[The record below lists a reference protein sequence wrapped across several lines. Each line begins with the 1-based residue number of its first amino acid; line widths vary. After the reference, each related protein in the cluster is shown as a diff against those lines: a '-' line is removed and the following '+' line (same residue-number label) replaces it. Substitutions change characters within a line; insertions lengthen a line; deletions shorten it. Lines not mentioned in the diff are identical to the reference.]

1 MPGQRSHT
9 KRRFGIG
16 AFHIRYFV
24 GAGLDV
30 GSGHDPLTRNAS
42 AFRLIHS
49 LAIWDRPQG
58 DAQFLATVPDN
69 TFDFLHASQILE
81 HLVDP
86 KVGLFNWIRV
96 VKPGGYLII
105 TVPDEDLY
113 ERGSWPSKFN
123 PDHKWS
129 FTIYK
134 KESWNNGRS
143 LNVLDLCLHF
153 GDVVEVEKIEL
164 IRDFFHENWPPHI
177 DQTAATITVESS
189 IEMILRKR
197 VIEQAL
203 ESRREERSNGVSTS
217 EGQIRR

>member
-1 MPGQRSHT
+1 MPGQSSHT

-16 AFHIRYFV
+16 AFHNRYFV

-30 GSGHDPLTRNAS
+30 GAGHDPLTTNAS
-42 AFRLIHS
+42 AFRLISS
-49 LAIWDRPQG
+49 LAVWDRPQG
-58 DAQFLATVPDN
+58 DAQFLATLPDN
-69 TFDFLHASQILE
+69 AFDFLHASHILE

-86 KVGLFNWIRV
+86 KVALVHWIRV

-105 TVPDEDLY
+105 TVPDEDMY

-153 GDVVEVEKIEL
+153 GDVVEVEKVEL
-164 IRDFFHENWPPHI
+164 IRDFFHEDWPPHV
-177 DQTAATITVESS
+177 DQTAVTITAECS
-189 IEMILRKR
+189 IEIILRKR
-197 VIEQAL
+197 ATGQTL
-203 ESRREERSNGVSTS
+203 ENRREACPGGTPPLKE
-217 EGQIRR
+217 